1 MSDKATMRMKLF
13 NCHVRECKSGRVE
26 PLKWEAFKR
35 IHCRGMV
42 TGMTATMIVDMAS
55 RLAWSA
61 DRKSRDKAV
70 CDMFDGDLNIT
81 IQQVANKFGM
91 TTDHVKTIL
100 MNR

>member
-1 MSDKATMRMKLF
+1 M
-13 NCHVRECKSGRVE
+13 
-26 PLKWEAFKR
+26 
-35 IHCRGMV
+35 

-70 CDMFDGDLNIT
+70 CDMLDGDLNIT